1 MEIKVIFI
9 LFSFV
14 LIRSCNFGW
23 CVLNKIRICVKLPI
37 CCFSSISFFRG
48 RGRVASLKIVASGNV
63 IRFGVKYLFKRSF
76 VGLTLIGRKEGGQET
91 G

>member
-37 CCFSSISFFRG
+37 CCFSSISYFRLQ
-48 RGRVASLKIVASGNV
+48 RQRKS
-63 IRFGVKYLFKRSF
+63 RLFKDCCDKLPEMLSD
-76 VGLTLIGRKEGGQET
+76 LA
-91 G
+91 